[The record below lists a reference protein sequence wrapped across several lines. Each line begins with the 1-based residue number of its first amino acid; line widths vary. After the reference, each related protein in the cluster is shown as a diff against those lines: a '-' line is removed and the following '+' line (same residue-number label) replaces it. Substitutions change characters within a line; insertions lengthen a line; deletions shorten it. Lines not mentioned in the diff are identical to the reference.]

1 MIDCDIHNQL
11 PSLETLVPYLE
22 EHWRAYLRESAFVGP
37 DVNDYPEGTSI
48 PARPGTTP
56 PSGGPPGSDPE
67 FLCAQTLDA
76 WDLELGIL
84 NCNYWVQSVHNE
96 YLASALATA
105 INTWQVEHWLTAD
118 PRLRASLVVPSQ
130 NPVLAAQEIDRLGDH
145 PGFVQVILPV
155 RSWTPYGNRRF
166 DPLYEAVLRHDLA
179 VGIHFGGSSG
189 NPPTP
194 CGWPSTYLEEYAG
207 MSQVFQSQI
216 LSLIAEGTFDR
227 YPQLRVALI
236 EGGFTWM
243 PSLMWR
249 LDKEWRG
256 LRRDI
261 PWVKR
266 PPSEYI
272 REHIRLTLQPVDA
285 PPRTRQLLEVL
296 EQMDGQDLLMFSS
309 DYPHCHD
316 GAVEE
321 TLPVQLPDSLWDR
334 IGSENAREF
343 YRL

>member
-1 MIDCDIHNQL
+1 
-11 PSLETLVPYLE
+11 
-22 EHWRAYLRESAFVGP
+22 
-37 DVNDYPEGTSI
+37 
-48 PARPGTTP
+48 
-56 PSGGPPGSDPE
+56 
-67 FLCAQTLDA
+67 
-76 WDLELGIL
+76 
-84 NCNYWVQSVHNE
+84 
-96 YLASALATA
+96 
-105 INTWQVEHWLTAD
+105 
-118 PRLRASLVVPSQ
+118 
-130 NPVLAAQEIDRLGDH
+130 
-145 PGFVQVILPV
+145 
-155 RSWTPYGNRRF
+155 
-166 DPLYEAVLRHDLA
+166 
-179 VGIHFGGSSG
+179 
-189 NPPTP
+189 
-194 CGWPSTYLEEYAG
+194 
-207 MSQVFQSQI
+207 MSQVFQSQV

-296 EQMDGQDLLMFSS
+296 EQMGGRDLLMFSS

-316 GAVEE
+316 GAPEE
-321 TLPVQLPDSLWDR
+321 ALPIQLPDSLRDR

>member
-1 MIDCDIHNQL
+1 
-11 PSLETLVPYLE
+11 
-22 EHWRAYLRESAFVGP
+22 
-37 DVNDYPEGTSI
+37 
-48 PARPGTTP
+48 
-56 PSGGPPGSDPE
+56 
-67 FLCAQTLDA
+67 
-76 WDLELGIL
+76 
-84 NCNYWVQSVHNE
+84 
-96 YLASALATA
+96 
-105 INTWQVEHWLTAD
+105 
-118 PRLRASLVVPSQ
+118 
-130 NPVLAAQEIDRLGDH
+130 
-145 PGFVQVILPV
+145 
-155 RSWTPYGNRRF
+155 
-166 DPLYEAVLRHDLA
+166 
-179 VGIHFGGSSG
+179 
-189 NPPTP
+189 
-194 CGWPSTYLEEYAG
+194 
-207 MSQVFQSQI
+207 
-216 LSLIAEGTFDR
+216 
-227 YPQLRVALI
+227 
-236 EGGFTWM
+236 
-243 PSLMWR
+243 MWR

-296 EQMDGQDLLMFSS
+296 EQMDGRDLLMFSS